1 MYLFRR
7 LAQGPGEYKTETR
20 KRDIYLLHF
29 YLSTQYLIP
38 NHGPNFT
45 KAAY

>member
-1 MYLFRR
+1 MYLFRSWPK
-7 LAQGPGEYKTETR
+7 AQESIKQKLE

-38 NHGPNFT
+38 NHGPNLT
-45 KAAY
+45 EAAY